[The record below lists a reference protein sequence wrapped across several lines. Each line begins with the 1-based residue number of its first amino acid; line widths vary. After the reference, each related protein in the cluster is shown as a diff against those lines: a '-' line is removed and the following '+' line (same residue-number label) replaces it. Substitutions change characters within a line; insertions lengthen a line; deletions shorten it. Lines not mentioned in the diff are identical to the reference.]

1 MGRRLRR
8 LPHRPSRRVLRRSLV
23 AFGVIVIV
31 FCVATARLLVWPA
44 VGAPADLSAIVML
57 AGPGNRLGVAQGLA
71 RQHRAPLLVVS
82 QGVSVSGD
90 PCPSPTPGVRLICFH
105 PSPADTRGEAE
116 YIGRLAK
123 KYGWHSLVLVTTREQ
138 DTRARII
145 VGRCFT
151 GSVYVI
157 TTSRPWYD
165 WPDQIA
171 YGWGALVKALLL
183 KRTC

>member
-1 MGRRLRR
+1 MGRRLRGR
-8 LPHRPSRRVLRRSLV
+8 LRRPGRRVVRRSLV
-23 AFGVIVIV
+23 ALGILVLA

-44 VGAPADLSAIVML
+44 VGAPAAVSAIVML
-57 AGPGNRLGVAQGLA
+57 DGPGDRLGVAQGLA
-71 RQHRAPLLVVS
+71 RQHRASVLVVS

-90 PCPSPTPGVRLICFH
+90 PCPSPTPGVRLVCFH

-123 KYGWHSLVLVTTREQ
+123 QYGWRSLVLVTTREQ
-138 DTRARII
+138 DTRARIL
-145 VGRCFT
+145 VARCFT

-157 TTSRPWYD
+157 TTARPWYD

-171 YGWGALVKALLL
+171 YGWGALLKALVL